1 MGARIQPILGMWS
14 TLLALSFATSLLFP
28 EWGVPSAPLLGGI
41 WPTVIVNLLI
51 VTLFFDWVVVTT
63 GLGALH
69 TAVILALSGMLSTS
83 VAGFMFEGM
92 PFDEAMG
99 GAVNGL
105 VFWLIAGGVY
115 GWLSSKD

>member
-1 MGARIQPILGMWS
+1 MGARIKPILGMWC
-14 TLLALSFATSLLFP
+14 TLLVLSFVTSLLLP

-41 WPTVIVNLLI
+41 WPTVILNLLI
-51 VTLFFDWVVVTT
+51 VTLFFHWVVVST

-83 VAGFMFEGM
+83 VANFMFEGM
-92 PFDEAMG
+92 RFAEAVG
-99 GAVNGL
+99 GAVAGL